1 MIELRWRMATML
13 TTPAKPDLL
22 LQSADATWNR
32 ARWELL
38 GDDGNRY
45 EVIVG
50 VLYMSSA
57 PRPLHQLVSRLT
69 ERALYEQIDNRGVG
83 ITLHAPIGLFMPG
96 CDPVQ
101 PDLLVIRTE
110 DMAIIRQEGIEG
122 IPALLVEI
130 LSPSNRNHDLLIKR
144 VAYARAGVPEYWI
157 FRPQERDVLI
167 HSDPEPATGLYLQ
180 VQHIPA
186 TGELVSPTL
195 PFRAPVASFFPEL
208 PL

>member
-1 MIELRWRMATML
+1 MATTL

-22 LQSADATWNR
+22 LQSADAAWNR
-32 ARWELL
+32 ERWELL

-45 EVIVG
+45 EVIAR

-57 PRPLHQLVSRLT
+57 PRPVHQLVSRLA
-69 ERALYEQIDNRGVG
+69 ERALYEQIDNRGIG

-96 CDPVQ
+96 CNPVQ
-101 PDLLVIRTE
+101 PDLLLIRTE
-110 DMAIIRQEGIEG
+110 DLGVIRQEGIEG

-130 LSPSNRNHDLLIKR
+130 LSPSNCNYDLLTKHI
-144 VAYARAGVPEYWI
+144 AYARAGVPEYWI
-157 FRPQERDVLI
+157 FRPQERDVLV
-167 HSDPEPATGLYLQ
+167 HSDPEPATGLYLR

-195 PFRAPVASFFPEL
+195 PLGAPVATFPRTADNRAAFV
-208 PL
+208 